1 MSPYAGLT
9 AYYGDLHNHCGIS
22 YGHGGLEDALKNA
35 REQLDFCSVTG
46 HALWPDMPEPDPTIQ
61 YIIDFHEAGFS
72 RLREGWDAV
81 QATMAAYHDPG
92 SFVTFLS
99 FEMHS
104 GADGDRTIL
113 YNGAEGP
120 LLQEAAGLDD
130 LHAQLRKLRAAGMG
144 VMAFPHHIGYKQGQ
158 RGINWATF
166 DAEFAP
172 VVEIISMHGCSEA
185 DEGPRPFL
193 HSMGPADHAS
203 TWRYGLAQGHIAGVL
218 GSTDHHSGHPGSYGH
233 GRTGVWAAA
242 KTRDAIW
249 EALEARRTY
258 ALTGDRIAVAFAL
271 GDQPMGSVVSAQ
283 GARTFTYRV
292 VGGAPLDSID
302 LVKNGA
308 LAQRVSAC
316 DIVPDVAASDAAA
329 ASIHTKLTLELGWG
343 ARGERVDWDV
353 QFGISAGRIIGVE
366 PRFRGPEVV
375 APQEADDAGRAHAHT
390 SHWER
395 QDDRT
400 VWLRTVTHGN
410 PNNFTA
416 ATQALCLEVEM
427 PRTAEVV
434 AEMNGHRVV
443 YPLAALLAGA
453 RAGRL
458 GKIDSPA
465 YRFHRAPR
473 WGELAWEGAFTDA
486 DPSPDQTDVIYLRVR
501 QVNDQWAWT
510 SPIWVQA

>member
-1 MSPYAGLT
+1 MNPYDDLNV
-9 AYYGDLHNHCGIS
+9 YYGDLHNHCGIS
-22 YGHGGLEDALKNA
+22 YGHGSLEDAFKNA

-46 HALWPDMPEPDPTIQ
+46 HALWPDMPAPDPKIQ
-61 YIIDFHEAGFS
+61 YIIDFHKAGFA
-72 RLREGWDAV
+72 RLREGWESV
-81 QATMAAYHDPG
+81 QAITAAYHEPG
-92 SFVTFLS
+92 TFLTFLS

-113 YNGAEGP
+113 YKGAEGP
-120 LLQEAAGLDD
+120 LLQATGLDD
-130 LHAQLRKLRAAGMG
+130 LHTQIRALRASGTG

-166 DAEFAP
+166 DPEFAP
-172 VVEIISMHGCSEA
+172 VVEIISMHGCSEG

-193 HSMGPADHAS
+193 HSMGPSDHAS

-233 GRTGVWAAA
+233 GRTGLWATA

-258 ALTGDRIAVAFAL
+258 ALTGDRVVVQFAID
-271 GDQPMGSVVSAQ
+271 DQPMGSVLSSA
-283 GARTFTYRV
+283 GSRRLAYRV

-302 LVKNGA
+302 LIKNGE
-308 LAQRVSAC
+308 LYRRVSRC
-316 DIVPDVAASDAAA
+316 DVVHDEEDGELV
-329 ASIHTKLTLELGWG
+329 HTKLTLELGWG

-353 QFGISAGRIIGVE
+353 RFGISDGRVIAVE

-375 APQEADDAGRAHAHT
+375 APQEADETGRAHAHT

-395 QDDRT
+395 QDART
-400 VWLRTVTHGN
+400 VSLRTVTYGN
-410 PNNFTA
+410 PNNLTP
-416 ATQALCLEVEM
+416 ATQAICLEVEM
-427 PRTAEVV
+427 PVDAEVV
-434 AEMNGHRVV
+434 AEMNGQTTS

-473 WGELAWEGAFTDA
+473 WWELAWEGEFADAASTGDDA
-486 DPSPDQTDVIYLRVR
+486 DVYYLRVR
-501 QVNDQWAWT
+501 QINDQWAWT
-510 SPIWVQA
+510 SPIWVQP